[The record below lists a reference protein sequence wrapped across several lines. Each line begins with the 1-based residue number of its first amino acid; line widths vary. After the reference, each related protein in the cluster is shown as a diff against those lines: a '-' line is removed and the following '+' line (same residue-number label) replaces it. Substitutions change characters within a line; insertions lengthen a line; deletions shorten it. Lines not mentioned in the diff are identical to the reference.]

1 MATKK
6 DVINYAIDLA
16 SRGVGVDADGV
27 YGTQCV
33 DLPNFLSIN
42 FFGKTLWGNAIDL
55 LNSAS
60 SAGYEVTYSD
70 GNNAPKAGDVF
81 VMDVN
86 GSQYGHTGLVV
97 TDDSN
102 NRQLDTIEQN
112 IDGNADA
119 LYVGAPARFNVR
131 NMSDGVGTIIGW
143 FTFPYSDAP
152 APAKPSGSTGKLIPQ
167 IATFTV
173 KVSALNVRNKPNV
186 GATVTGVVGEGYTI
200 TYDNY
205 IDSDGYIWISY
216 IGYSGNRLYMA
227 VGESKNGKRA
237 TSYGE
242 FK

>member
-6 DVINYAIDLA
+6 DVINFAIDLA
-16 SRGVGVDADGV
+16 NRGVGIDADGV

-33 DLPNFLSIN
+33 DLPNYLSIN
-42 FFGKTLWGNAIDL
+42 FFGNTLWGNAIDL
-55 LNSAS
+55 LNSANS
-60 SAGYEVTYSD
+60 VGYKVTYSD

-119 LYVGAPARFNVR
+119 LYVGAPARYNVR
-131 NMSDGVGTIIGW
+131 NMSDGMGTIIGW

-152 APAKPSGSTGKLIPQ
+152 APAKPSGNTGKLIPQ
-167 IATFTV
+167 VATFTV
-173 KVSALNVRNKPNV
+173 KVSALNVRSGHTVKDK
-186 GATVTGVVGEGYTI
+186 VTGVVGEGYTI
-200 TYDNY
+200 TYDSY
-205 IDSDGYIWISY
+205 IDDGGYIWISY
-216 IGYSGNRLYMA
+216 IGFSGNRLFMA
-227 VGESKNGKRA
+227 VGESKNGKRV